1 MQHKSKKSGKGKGAQ
16 SNLRTP
22 IVVVMG
28 HVDHGKTSLLDKIR
42 GTAVAKGEAGLITQH
57 IGATEVPLD
66 VIQEFCGS
74 HFGKEMQIPGLLF
87 IDTPGHHAFTS
98 MRSRGGS
105 LADLAVLIV
114 DVNEGFQPQTL
125 ESLTILKRF
134 KTPFVVAAN
143 KMVRIG
149 GWHPHINAPFAKSFK
164 AQSERVAEVLDTR
177 I

>member
-1 MQHKSKKSGKGKGAQ
+1 MQQKSKKAGKAKDND

-57 IGATEVPLD
+57 IGATEVPLS

-87 IDTPGHHAFTS
+87 IDTPG
-98 MRSRGGS
+98 
-105 LADLAVLIV
+105 
-114 DVNEGFQPQTL
+114 
-125 ESLTILKRF
+125 K
-134 KTPFVVAAN
+134 
-143 KMVRIG
+143 
-149 GWHPHINAPFAKSFK
+149 
-164 AQSERVAEVLDTR
+164 ERRRQEKGR
-177 I
+177 W